1 MRSWL
6 ILFLRQIYFTLTK
19 SGICPAFPRT
29 FTGVILITLGFAS
42 VALAQSEDS
51 TKTPREFPEEQ
62 SAEQPQNPNAAP
74 YQMDILQS
82 DMNRYQ
88 LNDYGS
94 THRFYRQLNYRTPE
108 DFLMSEEEGYNR
120 YGAEWERKINE
131 DLMAILRATF
141 KEDSEI
147 MRIWKSIAPFLS
159 FGIWE
164 PYEVPIT
171 RVEYDN
177 KVPVNGN
184 PDD

>member
-1 MRSWL
+1 MKYYLTQHPERILQPFGKRNQQTLKIALLFSL
-6 ILFLRQIYFTLTK
+6 IMFGTI
-19 SGICPAFPRT
+19 
-29 FTGVILITLGFAS
+29 S
-42 VALAQSEDS
+42 VLHAQTED
-51 TKTPREFPEEQ
+51 TTRTPREFPEE
-62 SAEQPQNPNAAP
+62 PNQETLDPSETP
-74 YQMDILQS
+74 YQMDVLQS
-82 DMNRYQ
+82 DINRYQ
-88 LNDYGS
+88 LRDYGS
-94 THRFYRQLNYRTPE
+94 TDRFYRQLKYRTPE

-147 MRIWKSIAPFLS
+147 MKLWKSIAPFLS

-171 RVEYDN
+171 RVEYEN

-184 PDD
+184 DDE